1 MHGPLLVGAPSHL
14 GRAWPILIKTRRQ
27 GVDGMAMTMTEK
39 ILARAA
45 GRESVAP
52 GDLIM
57 AELDLCLGNDVTAPV
72 AIDEFE
78 KAGFEEVFDRDK
90 IVLIPDHFTP
100 NKDIKSAGLV
110 KQMREFSKKHGL
122 THWYDVG
129 RVGVEHA
136 LLPEQGLV
144 GPGDVVLGADSHTC
158 TYGALGAFATGVGST
173 DLAGAMAT
181 GKAWFRVPETHR
193 FDLEGELGPYV
204 TGKDIVLFTIGQ
216 IGVDGALYK
225 AMEFTGSAIRNLS
238 MDSRFT
244 MCNMAVEAGA
254 KSGIIAPDE
263 TTKAYVQGRFTGEPR
278 YYASDED
285 AWYEETYWWRADQI
299 PLMVSKPHLP
309 SNTQPA
315 AELGDVRIDQV
326 VIGSCTNGRIE
337 DLRQAAE
344 ILRGR
349 KVHNDVRCIV
359 IPATQAIWKQANDEG
374 LLDVFVDAEAVV
386 SAPTCGPCLGGH
398 MGILADG
405 ERAVSTTNRN
415 FVGRMGH
422 PGSEVFLAGPFVAAA
437 SAIAGHVA
445 TPDMVGASPH
455 RSGAAPGQTREGRR
469 S

>member
-1 MHGPLLVGAPSHL
+1 M
-14 GRAWPILIKTRRQ
+14 
-27 GVDGMAMTMTEK
+27 GMTLTEK

-45 GRESVAP
+45 GKESVVP

-57 AELDLCLGNDVTAPV
+57 AKVDLCLGNDITAPV

-78 KAGFEEVFDRDK
+78 KAGFDKVFDPQK
-90 IVLIPDHFTP
+90 IMLIPDHFTP

-110 KQMREFSKKHGL
+110 KQMREFAKKHGL
-122 THWYDVG
+122 EWYDVG

-136 LLPEQGLV
+136 FLPEQGLV

-181 GKAWFRVPETHR
+181 GEAWFRVPESHK
-193 FDLEGELGPYV
+193 FELEGELGRYV

-225 AMEFTGSAIRNLS
+225 AMEFTGSAIRGLS

-244 MCNMAVEAGA
+244 ICNMAIEAGG
-254 KSGIIAPDE
+254 KSGIIAPDD
-263 TTKAYVQGRFTGEPR
+263 TTKAYVEGRFRRTPV

-285 AWYEETYWWRADQI
+285 ALYEKVYQWKAEDI

-315 AELGDVRIDQV
+315 EELNTISIDQV

-344 ILRGR
+344 VLRGR
-349 KVHNDVRCIV
+349 KVHKDVRCIV
-359 IPATQAIWKQANDEG
+359 IPATQAIWRQANDEG
-374 LLDVFVDAEAVV
+374 LFDVFLEAEAAV

-398 MGILADG
+398 MGVLAEG

-422 PGSEVFLAGPFVAAA
+422 PGSEVYLAGPYVAAA
-437 SAIAGHVA
+437 SAVAGYIA
-445 TPDMVGASPH
+445 TPDQIG
-455 RSGAAPGQTREGRR
+455 GRR
-469 S
+469 QP

>member
-1 MHGPLLVGAPSHL
+1 
-14 GRAWPILIKTRRQ
+14 
-27 GVDGMAMTMTEK
+27 MAMTMTEK

-45 GRESVAP
+45 GKESVVP

-57 AELDLCLGNDVTAPV
+57 AKLDLCLGNDITAGV

-78 KAGFEEVFDRDK
+78 KAGFDRVFDPEK
-90 IVLIPDHFTP
+90 IALLPDHFTP

-110 KQMREFSKKHGL
+110 KQMREFSKKQGIAY
-122 THWYDVG
+122 YDVG

-136 LLPEQGLV
+136 FLPEQGLV
-144 GPGDVVLGADSHTC
+144 GPGDVILGADSHTC

-181 GKAWFRVPETHR
+181 GEAWFRVPETHQ
-193 FDLEGELGPYV
+193 FDFDGILGRYV

-225 AMEFTGSAIRNLS
+225 AMEFTGPAIRSLS

-244 MCNMAVEAGA
+244 ICNMAIEAGG
-254 KSGIIAPDE
+254 KSGIIAPDDI
-263 TTKAYVQGRFTGEPR
+263 TKAYVEGRFRRTPI
-278 YYASDED
+278 YYATDADAVYEKVYRWKADE
-285 AWYEETYWWRADQI
+285 I
-299 PLMVSKPHLP
+299 PLMVAKPHLP
-309 SNTQPA
+309 SNTQA
-315 AELGDVRIDQV
+315 ADELNGVKIDQV
-326 VIGSCTNGRIE
+326 VIGSCTNGRIQ

-349 KVHNDVRCIV
+349 KVHKDVRCII

-374 LLDVFVDAEAVV
+374 LFDVFIEAEAAV
-386 SAPTCGPCLGGH
+386 STPTCGPCLGGH
-398 MGILADG
+398 MGVLAEG

-422 PGSEVFLAGPFVAAA
+422 PGSEVYLAGPYVAAA
-437 SAIAGHVA
+437 SAVAGYIA
-445 TPDMVGASPH
+445 TPDQIG
-455 RSGAAPGQTREGRR
+455 GRR
-469 S
+469 QP

>member
-1 MHGPLLVGAPSHL
+1 
-14 GRAWPILIKTRRQ
+14 
-27 GVDGMAMTMTEK
+27 MAMTMTEK

-45 GRESVAP
+45 GKESVVP

-57 AELDLCLGNDVTAPV
+57 AKLDLCLGNDITAGV

-78 KAGFEEVFDRDK
+78 KAGFDRVFDPEK
-90 IVLIPDHFTP
+90 IALLPDHFTP

-110 KQMREFSKKHGL
+110 KQMREFSKKQGIAY
-122 THWYDVG
+122 YDVG

-136 LLPEQGLV
+136 FLPEQGLV
-144 GPGDVVLGADSHTC
+144 GPGDVILGADSHTC

-181 GKAWFRVPETHR
+181 GEAWFRVPETHQ
-193 FDLEGELGPYV
+193 FDFDGILGRYV

-225 AMEFTGSAIRNLS
+225 AMEFTGSAIRSLS

-244 MCNMAVEAGA
+244 ICNMAIEAGG
-254 KSGIIAPDE
+254 KSGIIAPDDI
-263 TTKAYVQGRFTGEPR
+263 TKAYVEGRFRRTPI
-278 YYASDED
+278 YYATDADAVYEKVYRWKADE
-285 AWYEETYWWRADQI
+285 I
-299 PLMVSKPHLP
+299 PLMVAKPHLP
-309 SNTQPA
+309 SNTQA
-315 AELGDVRIDQV
+315 ADELNGVKIDQV
-326 VIGSCTNGRIE
+326 VIGSCTNGRIQ

-349 KVHNDVRCIV
+349 KVHKDVRCIV

-374 LLDVFVDAEAVV
+374 LFDVFIEAEAAV
-386 SAPTCGPCLGGH
+386 STPTCGPCLGGH
-398 MGILADG
+398 MGVLAEG

-422 PGSEVFLAGPFVAAA
+422 PGSEVYLAGPYVAAA
-437 SAIAGHVA
+437 SAVAGYIA
-445 TPDMVGASPH
+445 TPDQIG
-455 RSGAAPGQTREGRR
+455 GRR
-469 S
+469 QP

>member
-1 MHGPLLVGAPSHL
+1 MG
-14 GRAWPILIKTRRQ
+14 
-27 GVDGMAMTMTEK
+27 MTMTEK

-52 GDLIM
+52 GDLVM
-57 AELDLCLGNDVTAPV
+57 AKLDLCLGNDVTAPV

-78 KAGFEEVFDRDK
+78 KAGFDRVFDPEK
-90 IVLIPDHFTP
+90 IALIPDHFTP

-110 KQMREFSKKHGL
+110 KQMREFAAKHGIV
-122 THWYDVG
+122 HYYDVG

-136 LLPEQGLV
+136 FLPEQGLV

-181 GKAWFRVPETHR
+181 GEAWFRVPETHR
-193 FDLEGELGPYV
+193 FDFEGTLGEYV

-225 AMEFTGSAIRNLS
+225 AMEFTGSAIRGLS

-244 MCNMAVEAGA
+244 ICNMAIEAGG

-263 TTKAYVQGRFTGEPR
+263 VTEAYVEGRFRREPR
-278 YYASDED
+278 YYTSDPD
-285 AWYEETYWWRADQI
+285 CWYEKTYSWKAEEI
-299 PLMVSKPHLP
+299 PLMVAKPHLP
-309 SNTQPA
+309 SNTEPA
-315 AELGDVRIDQV
+315 AELSSVKIDQV

-337 DLRQAAE
+337 DLRQAAV

-349 KVHNDVRCIV
+349 KVHKDVRLIV
-359 IPATQAIWKQANDEG
+359 IPATQAVWKQANDEG
-374 LLDVFVDAEAVV
+374 LFDVFIEAEAAV

-398 MGILADG
+398 MGILAEG
-405 ERAVSTTNRN
+405 ERAVATTNRN

-422 PGSEVFLAGPFVAAA
+422 PGSEVYLAGPYVAAA
-437 SAIAGHVA
+437 SAVAGHIA
-445 TPDMVGASPH
+445 TPDQIGGRG
-455 RSGAAPGQTREGRR
+455 RS
-469 S
+469 

>member
-1 MHGPLLVGAPSHL
+1 
-14 GRAWPILIKTRRQ
+14 
-27 GVDGMAMTMTEK
+27 MAMTITEK

-45 GRESVAP
+45 GKESVAP

-57 AELDLCLGNDVTAPV
+57 AKLDFCFGNDVTAPV

-78 KAGFEEVFDRDK
+78 KAGFDRVFDPDK
-90 IVLIPDHFTP
+90 IVVIPDHFTP

-136 LLPEQGLV
+136 FFPEQGLV
-144 GPGDVVLGADSHTC
+144 GPGDTILGADSHTC

-173 DLAGAMAT
+173 DLAGAMAM
-181 GKAWFRVPETHR
+181 GEAWFRVPESHR
-193 FDLEGELGPYV
+193 FDFEGAPGPYV

-225 AMEFTGSAIRNLS
+225 AMEFTGSAIRGLS

-244 MCNMAVEAGA
+244 ICNMAIEAGG
-254 KSGIIAPDE
+254 KSGIIAPDD
-263 TTKAYVQGRFTGEPR
+263 TTKAYVEGRFRREPH
-278 YYASDED
+278 YFASDPDAVYEKTYSWKAED
-285 AWYEETYWWRADQI
+285 V
-299 PLMVSKPHLP
+299 PLMVAKPHLP

-315 AELGDVRIDQV
+315 DELSSIKIDQV

-337 DLRQAAE
+337 DLRQAAD

-349 KVHNDVRCIV
+349 KVHKDIRCIV
-359 IPATQAIWKQANDEG
+359 IPATQAIWRQANDEG
-374 LLDVFVDAEAVV
+374 LFDVFLDAEAAV

-398 MGILADG
+398 MGVLAKG

-415 FVGRMGH
+415 FVGRMGD
-422 PGSEVFLAGPFVAAA
+422 PGSEVYLAGPYVAAA
-437 SAIAGHVA
+437 SAVAGYIA
-445 TPDMVGASPH
+445 TPDQIGASTP
-455 RSGAAPGQTREGRR
+455 AEGRR
-469 S
+469 QS